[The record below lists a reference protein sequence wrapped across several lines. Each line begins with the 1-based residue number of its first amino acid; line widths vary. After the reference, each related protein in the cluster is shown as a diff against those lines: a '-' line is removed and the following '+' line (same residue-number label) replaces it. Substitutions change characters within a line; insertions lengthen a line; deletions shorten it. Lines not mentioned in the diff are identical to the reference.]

1 MALKDEIRRN
11 RKRLKLTLAGLSQL
25 LGISMATLVRWERG
39 KFEPGADKLM
49 KMAKI
54 FGISETELLHP
65 AIENGTTAEFLHS
78 PEGVIMNIKDKEH

>member
-11 RKRLKLTLAGLSQL
+11 RKRLKLTLLGLAQL
-25 LGISMATLVRWERG
+25 LEISMATLVRWERG

-54 FGISETELLHP
+54 FNISETELLYST
-65 AIENGTTAEFLHS
+65 IEKVITAEFSHS
-78 PEGVIMNIKDKEH
+78 SEGVSMNVKDKEH